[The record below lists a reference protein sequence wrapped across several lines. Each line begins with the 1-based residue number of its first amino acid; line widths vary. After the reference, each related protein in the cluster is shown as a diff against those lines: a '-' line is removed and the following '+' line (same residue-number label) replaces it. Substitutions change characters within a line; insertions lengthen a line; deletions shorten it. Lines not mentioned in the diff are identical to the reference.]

1 MTLRGASCARVLTV
15 CHSPV
20 HDTFLVLN
28 WMFPKSSPPVTVIST
43 NSYYDPQLHV
53 AIGAA
58 VRPLRFEDILV
69 IGTGGA
75 VHNLYRNAWSNII
88 LYRDNFAQTKPPQQ
102 WALDFRNE
110 ALDAF
115 TKNTVNLP
123 FLSFFTLWR
132 RCSLYLISGTC
143 SAACSYATDAA
154 PALPRCAWN
163 GRPLRAVP
171 LRRWSSRRRRRR
183 RDQEHFA
190 RRGLGTRADVQ
201 REYGTPCTKS
211 RLKG

>member
-1 MTLRGASCARVLTV
+1 MECVVVTLRGACWARVLTF

-43 NSYYDPQLHV
+43 NSYYDPHLHV

-115 TKNTVNLP
+115 TKNTVTFSSFVF
-123 FLSFFTLWR
+123 FLTLQVR
-132 RCSLYLISGTC
+132 RSLYLISGTC
-143 SAACSYATDAA
+143 SAARSYAADAA
-154 PALPRCAWN
+154 PALPRCAWH
-163 GRPLRAVP
+163 R
-171 LRRWSSRRRRRR
+171 
-183 RDQEHFA
+183 
-190 RRGLGTRADVQ
+190 
-201 REYGTPCTKS
+201 
-211 RLKG
+211 